1 MYFHPSDL
9 VLQYASVSVSCA
21 TSLDARIWEECGG
34 CVVVKG
40 SKGTDIEG
48 IELEGV
54 LFIAN
59 RDIEGIVSLTWPLR
73 PNAG

>member
-9 VLQYASVSVSCA
+9 VLQYVSIFVSCA
-21 TSLDARIWEECGG
+21 TSPDARIWEECGG
-34 CVVVKG
+34 SVMVKG
-40 SKGTDIEG
+40 SEGTNIEG

-73 PNAG
+73 PNVG